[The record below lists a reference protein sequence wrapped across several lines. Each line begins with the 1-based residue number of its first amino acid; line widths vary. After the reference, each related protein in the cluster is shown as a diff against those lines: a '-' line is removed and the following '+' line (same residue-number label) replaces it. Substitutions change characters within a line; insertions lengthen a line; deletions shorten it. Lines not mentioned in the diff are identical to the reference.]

1 MSDDGANVAAPAS
14 ADPRAGSTV
23 TDANGRQHDGGVEHL
38 LREAAPQVLGAVL
51 RRYPDFDTA
60 EDAVQE
66 ALLAATVQWP
76 VDGVPSSPHGW
87 LVTVA
92 TRRLA
97 DWHRRESTRRLKEA
111 TAAALVPDDQRYAPP
126 PDADDP
132 AGSAAGHGIEWP
144 VESAAEDNTLELLY
158 LCCHPALSRAAQVAL
173 TLRAVGGLTTT
184 EIAGAFLV
192 PEPTMAQRIVRA
204 KHRIRAAGI
213 PFPMP
218 AAVDRDD
225 RLAAVLQVLY
235 LIFNEGYAAQS
246 GSQLLRADLT
256 AEAIR
261 LTRRLHR
268 RLPEHGE
275 VAGLLALMLLTDA
288 RREAR
293 TDPNGGLVPL
303 AEQDRSR
310 WNADQLRQGTELVA
324 AALAGWPLG
333 PYQVEAAIAAV
344 HAGASRV
351 EDTDWRQILA
361 LYGILQRLVP
371 SPLVTLNQAVA
382 AAMVHGP
389 AAGLELLRSV
399 EADPR
404 LVGHHRLAAVRAH
417 LLEMAGDAE
426 AARACYR
433 QAAQS
438 TRSVPER
445 HYLLTRANRIR
456 AAESNEGG
464 QGPRGEPPT
473 AKKDATSHSFA
484 AESTL

>member
-1 MSDDGANVAAPAS
+1 MSSSAAVSPPTARSVNATCDAGVSAGWQQSSSRVSVSSRAAPGSGA
-14 ADPRAGSTV
+14 AYNRA
-23 TDANGRQHDGGVEHL
+23 
-38 LREAAPQVLGAVL
+38 
-51 RRYPDFDTA
+51 
-60 EDAVQE
+60 
-66 ALLAATVQWP
+66 
-76 VDGVPSSPHGW
+76 
-87 LVTVA
+87 
-92 TRRLA
+92 
-97 DWHRRESTRRLKEA
+97 
-111 TAAALVPDDQRYAPP
+111 
-126 PDADDP
+126 ADDD
-132 AGSAAGHGIEWP
+132 
-144 VESAAEDNTLELLY
+144 AAERDDSLELLF
-158 LCCHPALSRAAQVAL
+158 LCCHPSLSPSSAIAL

-184 EIAGAFLV
+184 EIAAAFLV

-218 AAVDRDD
+218 AAVDRGD

-324 AALAGWPLG
+324 AALAGSPLG

-389 AAGLELLRSV
+389 AAGLELLSSV

-433 QAAQS
+433 LAAQS

-456 AAESNEGG
+456 AGRIE
-464 QGPRGEPPT
+464 
-473 AKKDATSHSFA
+473 
-484 AESTL
+484 

>member
-111 TAAALVPDDQRYAPP
+111 
-126 PDADDP
+126 
-132 AGSAAGHGIEWP
+132 I
-144 VESAAEDNTLELLY
+144 Y